1 MKKTI
6 IICVFVLLILV
17 TAFGFVKGA
26 IDSYNYDMDPNNGVD
41 LLEGLGAV
49 FALIIGAFVVLYE
62 LDLFYV
68 VYYFCFKQK
77 TVVKSVMN
85 IAANLS
91 FVLVFGFS
99 LLSNVYMELRVYEW
113 LPVGLFGLY
122 LVLRIVYFVFLNV
135 TSNH

>member
-77 TVVKSVMN
+77 TAVKSVMN

-122 LVLRIVYFVFLNV
+122 LVLRIVYFVFLNI
-135 TSNH
+135 TSDH

>member
-26 IDSYNYDMDPNNGVD
+26 IDSYNYDMDLNNGVD

-77 TVVKSVMN
+77 TIVKSVMN

-122 LVLRIVYFVFLNV
+122 LVLRIVYFVFLNI
-135 TSNH
+135 TSDH

>member
-135 TSNH
+135 TSDH

>member
-1 MKKTI
+1 MKKII
-6 IICVFVLLILV
+6 IICVFILLILV

-49 FALIIGAFVVLYE
+49 FALIIGVFVVLYE

-85 IAANLS
+85 IAANFS
-91 FVLVFGFS
+91 FVLVFVYS

-113 LPVGLFGLY
+113 LPVVLFGLY
-122 LVLRIVYFVFLNV
+122 VVLRIGYFVFVNV
-135 TSNH
+135 TSDN

>member
-6 IICVFVLLILV
+6 IICVFILLILF

-122 LVLRIVYFVFLNV
+122 LVLRIIYFVFLNV
-135 TSNH
+135 TSDH

>member
-6 IICVFVLLILV
+6 IICVFILLILV

-122 LVLRIVYFVFLNV
+122 LILRIVYFVFLNV
-135 TSNH
+135 TSDH

>member
-6 IICVFVLLILV
+6 IICVFILLILV

-135 TSNH
+135 TSDH

>member
-6 IICVFVLLILV
+6 IICVFILLILV

-41 LLEGLGAV
+41 LLEGFGAV
-49 FALIIGAFVVLYE
+49 FALIIGVFVVLYE
-62 LDLFYV
+62 LDLFFV

-91 FVLVFGFS
+91 FALVFVYS
-99 LLSNVYMELRVYEW
+99 LLSNVSMELRVYEW
-113 LPVGLFGLY
+113 LPVVLFGLY
-122 LVLRIVYFVFLNV
+122 VVLRIVYFVILNL
-135 TSNH
+135 TSDD

>member
-77 TVVKSVMN
+77 TIVKSVMN

-135 TSNH
+135 TSDH

>member
-6 IICVFVLLILV
+6 IICVFILLILV

-68 VYYFCFKQK
+68 VYYFYFKHK

-135 TSNH
+135 TSDH

>member
-68 VYYFCFKQK
+68 VYYFSFKQK

-122 LVLRIVYFVFLNV
+122 LVLRIVYFVFLNI
-135 TSNH
+135 TSDH

>member
-6 IICVFVLLILV
+6 IICVFILLILV

-99 LLSNVYMELRVYEW
+99 ILSNVYMELRVYEW

-122 LVLRIVYFVFLNV
+122 LILRIVYFVFLNV
-135 TSNH
+135 TSDH